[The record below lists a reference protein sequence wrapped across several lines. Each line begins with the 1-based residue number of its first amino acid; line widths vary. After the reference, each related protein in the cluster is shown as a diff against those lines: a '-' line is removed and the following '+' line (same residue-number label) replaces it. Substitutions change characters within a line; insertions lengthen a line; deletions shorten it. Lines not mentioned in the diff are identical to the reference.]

1 MSKAERQAGAL
12 EGFADTLPAYG
23 FNPKPLRDTAAHL
36 RALDAS
42 HQRLVKALNDLYLAC
57 PTSLECK
64 DFHHSKSERHS
75 GDQPCKPAAAFL
87 LSLSAARA
95 ALEQAKAL
103 S

>member
-1 MSKAERQAGAL
+1 MNMSKAERQAGAL

-42 HQRLVKALNDLYLAC
+42 HQRLVEAL
-57 PTSLECK
+57 E
-64 DFHHSKSERHS
+64 
-75 GDQPCKPAAAFL
+75 QAARRFDDVGL
-87 LSLSAARA
+87 KSLSDECRA